1 MSIRPFR
8 PEDAAPLAA
17 LSAECLR
24 GEADFVLNP
33 LWETEDELVAEYR
46 RHGIDPGE
54 NILVAEAEDGTI
66 VGMSGLLRR
75 PGAAIAGLL
84 CPVVDGRERGRGQG
98 GELLRATLERAREQG
113 LQLVVAGIG
122 TRNRAGYSL
131 LTALGFRPVRQH
143 FLMRCDEPPRE
154 PAAPVEGLEFAWAEP
169 GDSAEILKLYEKCGF
184 EPRSAE
190 SMDAALA
197 GDGHVHAVA
206 RHGGRIVAFTELETH
221 WPRRV
226 WVAFVGVD
234 PELRGEGLGSAL
246 TAWALR
252 RQWERGAEHAL
263 LVLSP
268 ANRTAYRAYEKVG
281 FRRHRSFDVLEHPL

>member
-1 MSIRPFR
+1 MSVRSYR
-8 PEDAAPLAA
+8 SEDATALAA

-33 LWETEDELVAEYR
+33 LWETEAELVAEYR
-46 RHGIDPGE
+46 RHGISPEE
-54 NILVAEAEDGTI
+54 NILVAESEDGRV
-66 VGMSGLLRR
+66 VGMSGFLRY
-75 PGAAIAGLL
+75 PGSSIAGLL
-84 CPVVDGRERGRGQG
+84 CPVVDGRERRRGQG
-98 GELLRATLERAREQG
+98 GELLRATLEMGPGLG

-131 LTALGFRPVRQH
+131 LAAHGFRPVRQH
-143 FLMRCDEPPRE
+143 FLMRSDEPPRE
-154 PAAPVEGLEFAWAEP
+154 PEISDAKLEFAWAQP
-169 GDSAEILKLYEKCGF
+169 SDSAEILALYDECGF
-184 EPRSAE
+184 APRTPE
-190 SMDAALA
+190 TMDTVLSGA
-197 GDGHVHAVA
+197 GHAVA
-206 RHGGRIVAFTELETH
+206 AARHDGEVVAFSEIETH

-234 PELRGEGLGSAL
+234 PGRRGEGLGSAL

-252 RQWERGAEHAL
+252 RLWEGEADQAL

-281 FRRHRSFDVLEHPL
+281 FRRHRSFDVLERTL